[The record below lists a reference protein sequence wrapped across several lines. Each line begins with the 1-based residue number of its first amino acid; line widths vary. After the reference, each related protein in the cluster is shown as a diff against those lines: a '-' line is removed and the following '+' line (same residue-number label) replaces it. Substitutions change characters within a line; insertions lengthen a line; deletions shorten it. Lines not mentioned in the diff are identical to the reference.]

1 MTRLIASR
9 DARTLLTV
17 LIFVA
22 IILFPIYWMVVTAHL
37 PTRVVLSRTPPL
49 LPSLADMSFEAF
61 ERALLRRPF
70 LTWMANTM
78 LVAIGA
84 TLLSLVIAT
93 LAGYSLSRYRTR
105 AQELS
110 GLALLLSKMLP
121 GSLIVIPFFIMAS
134 RAGMIDNRLALILAN
149 TSVGVPF
156 ATWMMKGYFD
166 AIPREIDAAAAIDGC
181 TRLQALWH
189 VVLPIARPGLT
200 AAAIYLFIVAWAD
213 FVFARTLINA
223 PELWTLTTGLAS
235 FVGEHGVDWP
245 GLMAAGTL
253 SMIPVFVLFVL
264 LEPYLVSGMA
274 AGAVK

>member
-1 MTRLIASR
+1 MSALISGR
-9 DARTLLTV
+9 ELRVLLATIV
-17 LIFVA
+17 VVA
-22 IILFPIYWMVVTAHL
+22 LILFPIYWMVVTAHL
-37 PTRVVLSRTPPL
+37 PTTIVLSRVPPL
-49 LPSLADMSFEAF
+49 LPPLAEMSFDAF
-61 ERALLRRPF
+61 GRALLRRPF
-70 LTWMANTM
+70 LVWMGNTM
-78 LVAIGA
+78 IVAVGS

-93 LAGYSLSRYRTR
+93 LAGYSLSRYRSR
-105 AQELS
+105 MQEYS
-110 GLALLLSKMLP
+110 GLALLVSKMLP

-134 RAGMIDNRLALILAN
+134 RAGMIDSRFALILAN

-156 ATWMMKGYFD
+156 ATWMMKSYFD
-166 AIPREIDAAAAIDGC
+166 AIPREIDAAATIDGC

-213 FVFARTLINA
+213 FVFARTLINS
-223 PELWTLTTGLAS
+223 PDLWTLTTGLAS

-253 SMIPVFVLFVL
+253 SMVPIFILFVL

>member
-1 MTRLIASR
+1 MTKKPTKAPEKGGERDAVVVDAHEGLTTACGWIDFRRRDTWVETRLKGAPESP
-9 DARTLLTV
+9 LTGPSGWSPEAEPKTHYLDPEACGRRMKFLSV
-17 LIFVA
+17 DHAVA
-22 IILFPIYWMVVTAHL
+22 T
-37 PTRVVLSRTPPL
+37 
-49 LPSLADMSFEAF
+49 
-61 ERALLRRPF
+61 F
-70 LTWMANTM
+70 LDEETGKLNY
-78 LVAIGA
+78 IGA
-84 TLLSLVIAT
+84 V
-93 LAGYSLSRYRTR
+93 
-105 AQELS
+105 
-110 GLALLLSKMLP
+110 
-121 GSLIVIPFFIMAS
+121 
-134 RAGMIDNRLALILAN
+134 NRESFALIL
-149 TSVGVPF
+149 G
-156 ATWMMKGYFD
+156 W
-166 AIPREIDAAAAIDGC
+166 
-181 TRLQALWH
+181 RLQALWH

>member
-1 MTRLIASR
+1 MTASISLR
-9 DARTLLTV
+9 QTRTLLV
-17 LIFVA
+17 ALIVVA

-37 PTRVVLSRTPPL
+37 PTSIILSRTPPL
-49 LPSLADMSFEAF
+49 LPPLSEMSFDAF
-61 ERALLRRPF
+61 GRALVRRPF
-70 LTWMANTM
+70 LTWLFNTM
-78 LVAIGA
+78 LVAVGS

-93 LAGYSLSRYRTR
+93 LAGYSLSRYRSR
-105 AQELS
+105 VQEAS
-110 GLALLLSKMLP
+110 GLILLFSKMLP

-134 RAGMIDNRLALILAN
+134 RAGMIDNRLSLILAN

-156 ATWMMKGYFD
+156 ATWMMKGFFD
-166 AIPREIDAAAAIDGC
+166 AIPREIDAAATIDGC
-181 TRLQALWH
+181 SRLQALWH

-213 FVFARTLINA
+213 FVFARTLINS
-223 PELWTLTTGLAS
+223 PELWTLTAGLAS

-245 GLMAAGTL
+245 GLTAAGTL
-253 SMIPVFVLFVL
+253 SMIPVFILFIL

>member
-1 MTRLIASR
+1 MEGTSLRR
-9 DARTLLTV
+9 DWRV
-17 LIFVA
+17 LAAVLVMVA

-37 PTRVVLSRTPPL
+37 PTRIVLSRTPPL
-49 LPSLADMSFEAF
+49 LPPLSEMTFDAF
-61 ERALLRRPF
+61 GRALLRRPF
-70 LTWMANTM
+70 LTWLANTM
-78 LVAIGA
+78 LVAIAA

-93 LAGYSLSRYRTR
+93 LAGYSLSRYRSK

-110 GLALLLSKMLP
+110 GLALLVSKMLP

-134 RAGMIDNRLALILAN
+134 RAGMIDSRLSLILAN

-156 ATWMMKGYFD
+156 ATWMMKGFFD
-166 AIPREIDAAAAIDGC
+166 AIPRELDAAAAIDGC
-181 TRLQALWH
+181 SRMQALWH
-189 VVLPIARPGLT
+189 VVLPVARPGLT

-213 FVFARTLINA
+213 FVFARTLINS

-245 GLMAAGTL
+245 GLMAAGSL
-253 SMIPVFVLFVL
+253 SLIPVFILFVL